1 MTKDAHYSIH
11 HQSLHLTHLQPGKRQ
26 RHFKGVLLLVHRGSG
41 LLQLGRHHYPL
52 TAGEAAFLPAD
63 TLFAWHGFAGTVLSR
78 VTLSPRLPQPGQA
91 GRLSPSVLLAAI
103 AGRLAD
109 WQGPRDWQGAQG
121 RLCRALYDEL
131 LPHDL
136 LPFDAQPPLHQKM
149 AADPTGFLLIDEEET
164 AFRRRFGCDADS
176 WRRQATLLFILRE
189 LPKSADWEGLLA
201 RHGFASLPQ
210 FEQDCRHWLGAPCHP
225 GTKTG

>member
-1 MTKDAHYSIH
+1 MLTATYYSIH
-11 HQSLHLTHLQPGKRQ
+11 HQLHPHSHLLPGKRQ
-26 RHFKGVLLLVHRGSG
+26 RHLKGQLLLVHQGCG
-41 LLQLGRHHYPL
+41 LIQLGRHYYPL
-52 TAGEAAFLPAD
+52 ATGEAAFLAAD
-63 TLFAWHGFAGTVLSR
+63 TLFAWHGFAASRLSR
-78 VTLSPRLPQPGQA
+78 VALSPRLAQPGSS
-91 GRLSPSVLLAAI
+91 GRLTPSPLLLAI
-103 AGRLAD
+103 ADKLAG
-109 WQGPRDWQGAQG
+109 WQGERDWQGAQG

-149 AADPTGFLLIDEEET
+149 AADPTGFLLTDEEET

-176 WRRQATLLFILRE
+176 WRRQAALLFILRD

-201 RHGFASLPQ
+201 GYGFASLPQ

-225 GTKTG
+225 GGKTG

>member
-109 WQGPRDWQGAQG
+109 WQGPREWQGAHG

-136 LPFDAQPPLHQKM
+136 LPFDAQPPLHQLVGASP
-149 AADPTGFLLIDEEET
+149 AAFSLPPALQAD
-164 AFRRRFGCDADS
+164 FRQRFGCDADS
-176 WRRQATLLFILRE
+176 WRRQATLLLVLRD
-189 LPKSADWEGLLA
+189 LARGEGLDRLL
-201 RHGFASLPQ
+201 RDHGFSSMPQ
-210 FEQDCRHWLGAPCHP
+210 FEQDCRHWLGTPCHQ
-225 GTKTG
+225 GGKTG

>member
-1 MTKDAHYSIH
+1 MTTAAYYSIH
-11 HQSLHLTHLQPGKRQ
+11 HQLLPHPHLLPGKRQ
-26 RHFKGVLLLVHRGSG
+26 RHLKGRLLLVHQGSG
-41 LLQLGRHHYPL
+41 LVQLGRHHYPL
-52 TAGEAAFLPAD
+52 AAGEAAFLAAD
-63 TLFAWHGFAGTVLSR
+63 TLFAWHGFAGTRLSQ
-78 VTLSPRLPQPGQA
+78 VDISLRLAQPEGS
-91 GRLSPSVLLAAI
+91 GRLTPSPLLAAL
-103 AGRLAD
+103 ADRLAG
-109 WQGPRDWQGAQG
+109 WQGERDWQGAQG

-131 LPHDL
+131 LPHAL
-136 LPFDAQPPLHQKM
+136 LPFEAQPPLYRKLTE
-149 AADPTGFLLIDEEET
+149 DPAGFTLTEEEQD

-225 GTKTG
+225 GSKTG